1 MLIGQTTAMDVRE
14 ILEERHPAWHCLVHL
29 AVPVA
34 GCAVTDVVAQ
44 VCDLLPPLGLSDV
57 RTEQIG
63 HAVGDAAKHLR
74 SRLDATQPTLV
85 VIVNV
90 LLPQLAQHGGWGF
103 FVVEHMGR
111 GAEHPA
117 VELFLYQE
125 TPKTGASRL

>member
-1 MLIGQTTAMDVRE
+1 MTAMNIRE
-14 ILEERHPAWHCLVHL
+14 ILEERHPVWHCLAHL
-29 AVPVA
+29 AVPAASDAVKDVA
-34 GCAVTDVVAQ
+34 AQ
-44 VCDLLPPLGLSDV
+44 VRDLLPPLGLSGV

-63 HAVGDAAKHLR
+63 HAVSDAVEHLR
-74 SRLDATQPTLV
+74 SRLDAAQPTLA

-90 LLPQLAQHGGWGF
+90 LLPQLVQHGGWGF

-125 TPKTGASRL
+125 TPKAGVVSL